1 MDAPQSGETA
11 WFSEKLRP
19 HEPAL
24 RGYLRSRFPSLD
36 ADDVLQESYLK
47 LLRAGARTPIACTRA
62 YLFAIARNT
71 ALTLFRRAR
80 LFSPTPIN
88 ELPNSLV
95 LEDAADAAAITQR
108 HQQLDLVAAA
118 IAGLPGR
125 CRAIVT
131 LAVVDGLTHNE
142 IAARLGLAPATV
154 RVQVARGVR
163 RIAEH
168 LRRADRGPSR

>member
-1 MDAPQSGETA
+1 MDAPQSSPSE
-11 WFSEKLRP
+11 WFAEKLRP

-71 ALTLFRRAR
+71 ALTLFRRGR
-80 LFSPTPIN
+80 IFSDTPIN
-88 ELPNSLV
+88 ELPDSLV
-95 LEDAADAAAITQR
+95 LDPAADAAAITQR

-125 CRAIVT
+125 CREIVT
-131 LAVVDGLTHNE
+131 LALVEGLAHGE
-142 IAARLGLAPATV
+142 IARRLGLAPATV
-154 RVQVARGVR
+154 RVQVARGVQ

-168 LRRADRGPSR
+168 LRRADRRP